1 MLIKKAK
8 QTGIKF
14 YSYSCRV
21 CGSSIDAWEYERNNG
36 KCWRCAGNYDP
47 Y

>member
-1 MLIKKAK
+1 MFK
-8 QTGIKF
+8 QPKTNKIKF
-14 YSYSCRV
+14 YSYQCRN
-21 CGSSIDAWEYERNNG
+21 CGTSIDAWEYERNNG